1 MPVLPTPYLLFT
13 KARTDQLLTDSK
25 AYTKAKAQCKKEFAS
40 LTDED
45 LLYWIDE
52 AEYEEDFYLVIILI
66 TRSLAVGRYL
76 LIDPDFRPHFVR
88 LLNEKELR
96 LVIA

>member
-1 MPVLPTPYLLFT
+1 LESNIFEKKHLTRCPYAVGALVVNKMPVLPTPYLLFT
-13 KARTDQLLTDSK
+13 KARTDYLLTDPK

-66 TRSLAVGRYL
+66 TRSLNF
-76 LIDPDFRPHFVR
+76 D
-88 LLNEKELR
+88 
-96 LVIA
+96 